1 MTCVNFQPI
10 YDSSA
15 GTSYAAIVDGA
26 DNTSTLA
33 FQRSIDLSNGAGPS
47 SWCHLDDD
55 SLIPSD
61 CGLPGSAMV
70 DYYLGASGKVTIP
83 ASSTDTFGVYGCK
96 AERYNWTTESTTV
109 FIRDDG
115 NKAS

>member
-1 MTCVNFQPI
+1 M
-10 YDSSA
+10 
-15 GTSYAAIVDGA
+15 DGA

-33 FQRSIDLSNGAGPS
+33 FQRSIDLSNGVGSS

-55 SLIPSD
+55 SLIPAD
-61 CGLPGSAMV
+61 CGLPESAMV